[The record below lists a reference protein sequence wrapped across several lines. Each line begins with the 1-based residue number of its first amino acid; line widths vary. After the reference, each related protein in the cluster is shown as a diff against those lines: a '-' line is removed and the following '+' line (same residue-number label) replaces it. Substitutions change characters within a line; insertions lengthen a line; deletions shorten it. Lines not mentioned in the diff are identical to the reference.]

1 MMFLQ
6 QIING
11 LTIGSI
17 YALVTIGFNM
27 VYGVLELTN
36 FAHSSFYMLGAYIT
50 LFSMTS
56 LIGSVTVPGFMIA
69 LLISVI
75 ITGFLGALMD
85 KVALEPIRKKNG
97 EPITALLSTVGI
109 QTAINN
115 SVLLIFGTVPVAF
128 PDVFNLGKF
137 TIAGDTIIQ
146 VIQIAIFVLA
156 IVLMLVLSYL
166 VYKTKFGSA
175 MRAISQNSIA
185 ASLMGINVNHVITV
199 TFFIGTA
206 VAAISGTM
214 VGTYYQRV
222 DTLMG
227 ASVGLKSFAAAV
239 LGGMGSLPGAMLG
252 GILIGLLE
260 TLFAAYISSGYRDI
274 VAFVILIVVLIIKPS
289 GLFGKRTINKV
300 VV

>member
-1 MMFLQ
+1 MFLQ

-11 LTIGSI
+11 MTIGSI

-36 FAHSSFYMLGAYIT
+36 FAHSSFYMLGSY
-50 LFSMTS
+50 
-56 LIGSVTVPGFMIA
+56 IA
-69 LLISVI
+69 LFTMTTWLGRVTPWGLLAGLGVSVLL
-75 ITGFLGALMD
+75 TGLLGALMD
-85 KVALEPIRKKNG
+85 KATLEPIRKKAG
-97 EPITALLSTVGI
+97 EPITALLTTVGI

-128 PDVFNLGKF
+128 PDVFKLGKF
-137 TIAGDTIIQ
+137 TLGNNTIVQYIQ
-146 VIQIAIFVLA
+146 VAIFFLA
-156 IVLMLVLSYL
+156 LILMGSLSFL
-166 VYKTKFGSA
+166 VYRTKFGAA
-175 MRAISQNSIA
+175 MRAVSQNAKA
-185 ASLMGINVNHVITV
+185 ASLMGINVNHVITL

-252 GILIGLLE
+252 GMFIGLAE
-260 TLFAAYISSGYRDI
+260 TLFAAYVSSGYRDI
-274 VAFVILIVVLIIKPS
+274 IAFVILIAVLIIRPS
-289 GLFGKRTINKV
+289 GFFGKQSISKV
-300 VV
+300 

>member
-1 MMFLQ
+1 MLLQ

-36 FAHSSFYMLGAYIT
+36 FAHSSFYMLGSYIT
-50 LFSMTS
+50 LFTMTS
-56 LIGSVTVPGFMIA
+56 LIGKISISGFI
-69 LLISVI
+69 ISLFI
-75 ITGFLGALMD
+75 SLFLTGLLGALMD
-85 KVALEPIRKKNG
+85 KIALKPIRKKNG

-115 SVLLIFGTVPVAF
+115 AVLLIFGTVPVAF

-137 TIAGDTIIQ
+137 TIRENTIIQ
-146 VIQIAIFVLA
+146 NIQIGIFILA
-156 IVLMLVLSYL
+156 TILMIGLSYL

-175 MRAISQNSIA
+175 MRAISQNPVT
-185 ASLMGINVNHVITV
+185 ASLMGINVNHVITM

-214 VGTYYQRV
+214 VGLYYQRV

-239 LGGMGSLPGAMLG
+239 LGGMGSLPGGMLG

-260 TLFAAYISSGYRDI
+260 TLFAAYVSSGYRDI
-274 VAFVILIVVLIIKPS
+274 VAFIILISVLIIKPS
-289 GLFGKRTINKV
+289 GLFGKQIINKV
-300 VV
+300 

>member
-1 MMFLQ
+1 MFLQ
-6 QIING
+6 QLING
-11 LTIGSI
+11 LTIGST

-56 LIGSVTVPGFMIA
+56 LINKVSIAGF
-69 LLISVI
+69 LVSLIFSVI
-75 ITGFLGALMD
+75 LTGLLGAAMD
-85 KVALEPIRKKNG
+85 KLALEPIRKREG
-97 EPITALLSTVGI
+97 AAITALLSTVGI

-115 SVLLIFGTVPVAF
+115 SVLLIFGTVPVSF

-137 TIAGDTIIQ
+137 SVGNTIIQ
-146 VIQIAIFVLA
+146 NIQIAIFVLA
-156 IVLMLVLSYL
+156 IVFMLVLSYL
-166 VYKTKFGSA
+166 VYKTKLGSA

-185 ASLMGINVNHVITV
+185 ARLMGIDVNKVITI

-239 LGGMGSLPGAMLG
+239 LGGMGSLPGAMFG
-252 GILIGLLE
+252 GFLIGILE
-260 TLFAAYISSGYRDI
+260 TLFAAYISSGYRDAI
-274 VAFVILIVVLIIKPS
+274 AFVILIVVLIVKPS
-289 GLFGKRTINKV
+289 GLFGQKTVNKV
-300 VV
+300 

>member
-1 MMFLQ
+1 MLLQ

-36 FAHSSFYMLGAYIT
+36 FAHSSFYMLGSYIA
-50 LFSMTS
+50 LFTMTS
-56 LIGSVTVPGFMIA
+56 FIGR
-69 LLISVI
+69 ISVSGFI
-75 ITGFLGALMD
+75 IGLIVSICLTGLLGALMD
-85 KVALEPIRKKNG
+85 KIALEPIRKKDG

-115 SVLLIFGTVPVAF
+115 SVLLIFGTVPVSF
-128 PDVFNLGKF
+128 PDVFNLGRF
-137 TIAGDTIIQ
+137 TIGENTIVQ
-146 VIQIAIFVLA
+146 VLQIGIFLLA
-156 IVLMLVLSYL
+156 IILMIALSYL

-175 MRAISQNSIA
+175 MRAISQNSVA
-185 ASLMGINVNHVITV
+185 SSLMGINVNHVITI

-274 VAFVILIVVLIIKPS
+274 VAFIILIGVLIIKPS
-289 GLFGKRTINKV
+289 GLFGKQTINKV
-300 VV
+300 

>member
-1 MMFLQ
+1 MLLQ

-11 LTIGSI
+11 LTIGSV

-36 FAHSSFYMLGAYIT
+36 FAHSSFYMLGSYIT
-50 LFSMTS
+50 LFTMTS
-56 LIGSVTVPGFMIA
+56 LIGRVSVGGFLIS
-69 LLISVI
+69 LLISI
-75 ITGFLGALMD
+75 ILTGLLGAIMD
-85 KVALEPIRKKNG
+85 KTALEPIRKKNG

-137 TIAGDTIIQ
+137 TIAGNTIVQ
-146 VIQIAIFVLA
+146 VLQIGIFILA
-156 IVLMLVLSYL
+156 IALMVSLSYL

-175 MRAISQNSIA
+175 MRAISQNSVA
-185 ASLMGINVNHVITV
+185 ASLMGINVNHVITI

-252 GILIGLLE
+252 GVLIGLLE

-274 VAFVILIVVLIIKPS
+274 VAFVILIGVLLIRPS
-289 GLFGKRTINKV
+289 GLFGKQSINKV
-300 VV
+300 